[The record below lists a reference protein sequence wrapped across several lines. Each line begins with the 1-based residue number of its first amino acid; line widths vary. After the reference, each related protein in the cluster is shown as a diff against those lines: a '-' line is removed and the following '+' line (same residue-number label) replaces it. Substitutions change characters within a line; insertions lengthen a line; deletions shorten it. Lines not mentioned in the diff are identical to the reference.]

1 MLKLADRLYKSVE
14 DIWNSYLEH
23 PFVKGLADGT
33 LDIEKFKFYMVQDYR
48 YLLEYAKVF
57 SLGVVKSRDEEL
69 MRKFALMVKE
79 TLDGEMDIHK
89 SYMKRLGITH
99 EEVENSKTSLMN
111 QSYTSYMLDV
121 AFKGDAL
128 DILVAVLSCAWSYQV
143 IGENHIKVPGAIENE
158 TFGEWIEGYTSD
170 DYKANTQEIIDL
182 VNKLGENITEE
193 KEAYL
198 KEVFVNCSR
207 FEYAFWDMSYNME
220 I

>member
-1 MLKLADRLYKSVE
+1 MNYKQSVKKIQAGIEEKLAHQFGEKAETASDVQYYKAV
-14 DIWNSYLEH
+14 
-23 PFVKGLADGT
+23 
-33 LDIEKFKFYMVQDYR
+33 
-48 YLLEYAKVF
+48 
-57 SLGVVKSRDEEL
+57 
-69 MRKFALMVKE
+69 ALMVKE

-207 FEYAFWDMSYNME
+207 FEYAFWDMSYKME

>member
-1 MLKLADRLYKSVE
+1 
-14 DIWNSYLEH
+14 
-23 PFVKGLADGT
+23 
-33 LDIEKFKFYMVQDYR
+33 
-48 YLLEYAKVF
+48 
-57 SLGVVKSRDEEL
+57 
-69 MRKFALMVKE
+69 MVKE

-207 FEYAFWDMSYNME
+207 FEYAFWDMSYKME